1 MRKTFGFDEIRIF
14 ENLLCV
20 GKQSKTLLF
29 KLMAF
34 IFICILKHHVVHP
47 KCIQK

>member
-14 ENLLCV
+14 ENLCV

-34 IFICILKHHVVHP
+34 IFIHIIKYHVVHP
-47 KCIQK
+47 KYIQK